1 MIVVCPAAHAPDL
14 CRETRPSYVLGLMAP
29 GDPLA
34 DPSEVPHR
42 LVVTFND
49 IVAPRP
55 GLVAPDESDIAA
67 ILAFGRS
74 WPGERPLLVHCAL
87 GISRST
93 AAAFVLACAA
103 EPDRPETEIA
113 HALRAAAPC
122 ATPNALMVSL
132 ADRQLGRGGRMAA
145 AVAAIGRGA
154 DYAPYRAFMLDV
166 RINAL
171 SSCRDSN
178 LQAAG

>member
-1 MIVVCPAAHAPDL
+1 MIVVCPAVHAPDL
-14 CRETRPSYVLGLMAP
+14 CREIRPSHVLGLMAP
-29 GDPLA
+29 GDPLPY
-34 DPSEVPHR
+34 PSMVSHR
-42 LVVTFND
+42 LVFTFND
-49 IVAPRP
+49 IVAPRH
-55 GLVAPDESDIAA
+55 GLVMPGETDIAE
-67 ILAFGRS
+67 ILAFGCS
-74 WPGERPLLVHCAL
+74 WTGECPLLVHCAL

-93 AAAFVLACAA
+93 AASFILACAA

-166 RINAL
+166 RIDAL
-171 SSCRDSN
+171 SSCRDGN
-178 LQAAG
+178 LQAVG